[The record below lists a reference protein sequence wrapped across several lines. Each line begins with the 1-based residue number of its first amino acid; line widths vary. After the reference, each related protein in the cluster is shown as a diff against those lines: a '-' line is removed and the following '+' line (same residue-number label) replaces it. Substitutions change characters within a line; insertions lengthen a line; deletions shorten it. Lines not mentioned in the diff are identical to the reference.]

1 MEQWGERSIW
11 KQPKHCLAFETIITW
26 IQEHTF
32 ERKIIQPY
40 YYWSC
45 RLCCGNGRYLPL
57 PFEAN
62 PQLCS
67 PKKSPKRTRNG
78 NFAPNGVKN
87 GPKRAAMVQKELKM
101 EWKFL
106 RIVFWRKKNC
116 RIVVVCGGGCVPNS
130 VCEETISTKINSR
143 TQEVGS
149 TDSKTKIFQFR

>member
-1 MEQWGERSIW
+1 MAAPTIPGLFVIPSPNNGAVGGEINLKTVQALLGIRNHYHLDPRTHIW
-11 KQPKHCLAFETIITW
+11 KENHSAILLLELKALLWKWEV
-26 IQEHTF
+26 
-32 ERKIIQPY
+32 
-40 YYWSC
+40 
-45 RLCCGNGRYLPL
+45 
-57 PFEAN
+57 N

-67 PKKSPKRTRNG
+67 PKESPKRTRNG

-149 TDSKTKIFQFR
+149 TD